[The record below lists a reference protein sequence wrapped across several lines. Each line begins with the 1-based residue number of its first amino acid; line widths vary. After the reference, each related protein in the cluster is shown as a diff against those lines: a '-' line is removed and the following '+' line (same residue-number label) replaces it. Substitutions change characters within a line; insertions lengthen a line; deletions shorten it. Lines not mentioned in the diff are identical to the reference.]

1 MAYAKKT
8 SKANE
13 AFQKLKN
20 DLAAG
25 TAGNAYIFYGEET
38 YLREY
43 YLKELRKKLVPAGFE
58 EFNYHTLEG
67 KDLTVQTLAET
78 AEAMP
83 MMAEHTLIT
92 VTDMDIFKLDESQ
105 RTALIDLL
113 GDFPPYCTLVFLYEQ
128 VPYKRDGKMK
138 KLCAALNEYV
148 QEVEFVQQERSDL
161 LKWLKRRFAAT
172 GHDIDQTA
180 ADHLL
185 FTCGSLMRGLI
196 PEVEK
201 IAAYAGHERITV
213 EDIDAVAEPVLDA
226 RIFDMTNAVTARNYD
241 RAAAILA
248 DLLRMQTEPIAI
260 LAALGKEL
268 RRLYT
273 ARLALDGGKDRV
285 WLKELWSMSSDYPAK
300 LLLQAAKN
308 VDHDWCRQAVKRSQT
323 LDRRMKSQRNM
334 DSEGE
339 LKLFLMELAGAR

>member
-1 MAYAKKT
+1 MA
-8 SKANE
+8 
-13 AFQKLKN
+13 KN
-20 DLAAG
+20 DSRGRSGGYEALRAAIK
-25 TAGNAYIFYGEET
+25 AGVPANLYIFYGEER
-38 YLREY
+38 YLLQAMARQ
-43 YLKELRKKLVPAGFE
+43 LKELLIPGGFE
-58 EFNYHTLEG
+58 EFNYHRLTG
-67 KDLTVQTLAET
+67 KGLTVQELAET

-201 IAAYAGHERITV
+201 IAAYARHERITV
-213 EDIDAVAEPVLDA
+213 ADIDAVAEPVLDA

-323 LDRRMKSQRNM
+323 LDRRMKSERNM

>member
-1 MAYAKKT
+1 MA
-8 SKANE
+8 
-13 AFQKLKN
+13 KN
-20 DLAAG
+20 DSRGRSGGYEALRAAIK
-25 TAGNAYIFYGEET
+25 AGVPANLYIFYGEEH
-38 YLREY
+38 YLLQTMARQ
-43 YLKELRKKLVPAGFE
+43 LKELLIPGGFE
-58 EFNYHTLEG
+58 EFNYHRLTG
-67 KDLTVQTLAET
+67 KGLTVQELAET

-201 IAAYAGHERITV
+201 IAAYARHERITV
-213 EDIDAVAEPVLDA
+213 ADIDAVAEPVLDA

>member
-1 MAYAKKT
+1 MA
-8 SKANE
+8 
-13 AFQKLKN
+13 KN
-20 DLAAG
+20 DGRGRSGGYEALRAAIR
-25 TAGNAYIFYGEET
+25 AGVPANLYIFYGEER
-38 YLREY
+38 YLLQTMAQQ
-43 YLKELRKKLVPAGFE
+43 LKDLLIPESFE
-58 EFNYHTLEG
+58 EFNYHRLTG
-67 KDLTVQTLAET
+67 KGLTVQELAET

-92 VTDMDIFKLDESQ
+92 VTDMDIFKLDEGQ
-105 RTALIDLL
+105 RTALIQLL
-113 GDFPPYCTLVFLYEQ
+113 SDFPPYCTLVFLYEQ
-128 VPYKRDGKMK
+128 VTYKRDGKMK
-138 KLCAALNEYV
+138 KLCAALNESV

-196 PEVEK
+196 PEIEK
-201 IAAYAGHERITV
+201 IAAYAKGERITV
-213 EDIDAVAEPVLDA
+213 ADIDAVAEPVLDA
-226 RIFDMTNAVTARNYD
+226 RIFDMTNAVTARDYD
-241 RAAAILA
+241 RAAAILSE
-248 DLLRMQTEPIAI
+248 LLRMQTEPIVI

-273 ARLALDGGKDRV
+273 ARLALDGGKDRI

-300 LLLQAAKN
+300 LLLQAARN
-308 VDHDWCRQAVKRSQT
+308 VDHAWCRQAVKRSQT
-323 LDRRMKSQRNM
+323 LDRRMKSERNM

>member
-1 MAYAKKT
+1 MA
-8 SKANE
+8 
-13 AFQKLKN
+13 KN
-20 DLAAG
+20 DSRSRGGGYEALRAAIK
-25 TAGNAYIFYGEET
+25 AGVPANLYIFYGEER
-38 YLREY
+38 YLLQTMARQ
-43 YLKELRKKLVPAGFE
+43 LKELLIPGGFE
-58 EFNYHTLEG
+58 EFNYHRLTG
-67 KDLTVQTLAET
+67 KGLTVQELAET

-213 EDIDAVAEPVLDA
+213 ADIDAVAEPVLDA

-273 ARLALDGGKDRV
+273 ARLALDGGKDRI

>member
-1 MAYAKKT
+1 MA
-8 SKANE
+8 
-13 AFQKLKN
+13 KN
-20 DLAAG
+20 DSRSRSGGYEALRAAIK
-25 TAGNAYIFYGEET
+25 AGVPANLYIFYGEER
-38 YLREY
+38 YLLQAMVRQ
-43 YLKELRKKLVPAGFE
+43 LKELLIPGGFE
-58 EFNYHTLEG
+58 EFNYHRLTG
-67 KDLTVQTLAET
+67 KGLTVQELAET

>member
-1 MAYAKKT
+1 MA
-8 SKANE
+8 
-13 AFQKLKN
+13 KN
-20 DLAAG
+20 DGRGRSGGYEALRAAIR
-25 TAGNAYIFYGEET
+25 AGVPANLYIFYGEER
-38 YLREY
+38 YLLQTMAQQ
-43 YLKELRKKLVPAGFE
+43 LKDLLIPESFE
-58 EFNYHTLEG
+58 EFNYHRLTG
-67 KDLTVQTLAET
+67 KGLTVQELAET

-92 VTDMDIFKLDESQ
+92 VTDLDIFKLDEGQ
-105 RTALIDLL
+105 RTALIQLL
-113 GDFPPYCTLVFLYEQ
+113 SDFPPYCTLVFLYEQ
-128 VPYKRDGKMK
+128 VTYKRDGKMK

-196 PEVEK
+196 PEIEK
-201 IAAYAGHERITV
+201 IAAYAKGERITV
-213 EDIDAVAEPVLDA
+213 ADIDAVAEPVLDA
-226 RIFDMTNAVTARNYD
+226 RIFDMTNAVTARDYD
-241 RAAAILA
+241 RAAAILSE
-248 DLLRMQTEPIAI
+248 LLRMQTEPIVI

-273 ARLALDGGKDRV
+273 ARLALDGGKDRI

-300 LLLQAAKN
+300 LLLQAARN

-323 LDRRMKSQRNM
+323 LDRRMKSERNM

-339 LKLFLMELAGAR
+339 MKLFLMELAGAR

>member
-1 MAYAKKT
+1 MA
-8 SKANE
+8 
-13 AFQKLKN
+13 KN
-20 DLAAG
+20 DGRGRSGGYEALRAAIK
-25 TAGNAYIFYGEET
+25 AGVPANLYIFYGEER
-38 YLREY
+38 YLLQTMARQ
-43 YLKELRKKLVPAGFE
+43 LKELLIPGGFE
-58 EFNYHTLEG
+58 EFNYHRLTG
-67 KDLTVQTLAET
+67 KGLTVQELAET

-201 IAAYAGHERITV
+201 IAAYARHERITIA
-213 EDIDAVAEPVLDA
+213 DIDAVAEPVLDA
-226 RIFDMTNAVTARNYD
+226 RIFDMTNAVTARNYG

-323 LDRRMKSQRNM
+323 LDRRMKSERNM

>member
-1 MAYAKKT
+1 MA
-8 SKANE
+8 
-13 AFQKLKN
+13 KN
-20 DLAAG
+20 DSRGRSGGYEALRAAIK
-25 TAGNAYIFYGEET
+25 AGVPANLYIFYGEER
-38 YLREY
+38 YLLQTMARQ
-43 YLKELRKKLVPAGFE
+43 LKELLIPGGFE
-58 EFNYHTLEG
+58 EFNYHRLTG
-67 KDLTVQTLAET
+67 KGLTVQELAET

-201 IAAYAGHERITV
+201 IAAYARHERITV

-273 ARLALDGGKDRV
+273 ARLALDGGKDRA

-308 VDHDWCRQAVKRSQT
+308 VDRDWCRQAVKRSQT

>member
-1 MAYAKKT
+1 MA
-8 SKANE
+8 
-13 AFQKLKN
+13 KN
-20 DLAAG
+20 DSRSRGGGYEALRAAIK
-25 TAGNAYIFYGEET
+25 AGVPANLYIFYGEER
-38 YLREY
+38 YLLQTMARQ
-43 YLKELRKKLVPAGFE
+43 LKELLIPDGFE
-58 EFNYHTLEG
+58 EFNYHRLTG
-67 KDLTVQTLAET
+67 KGLTVQELAET

-201 IAAYAGHERITV
+201 IAAYARHERITV

-323 LDRRMKSQRNM
+323 LDRRMKSERNM

>member
-1 MAYAKKT
+1 MA
-8 SKANE
+8 
-13 AFQKLKN
+13 KN
-20 DLAAG
+20 DSRGRSGGYEALRAAIK
-25 TAGNAYIFYGEET
+25 AGVPANLYIFYGEER
-38 YLREY
+38 YLLQAMARQ
-43 YLKELRKKLVPAGFE
+43 LKELLIPGGFE
-58 EFNYHTLEG
+58 EFNYHRLTG
-67 KDLTVQTLAET
+67 KGLTVQELAET

-201 IAAYAGHERITV
+201 IAAYARHERITIA
-213 EDIDAVAEPVLDA
+213 DIDAVAEPVLDA

>member
-1 MAYAKKT
+1 MA
-8 SKANE
+8 
-13 AFQKLKN
+13 KN
-20 DLAAG
+20 DSRGRSGGYEALRAAIK
-25 TAGNAYIFYGEET
+25 AGVPANLYIFYGEER
-38 YLREY
+38 YLLQTMARQ
-43 YLKELRKKLVPAGFE
+43 LKELLIPGGFE
-58 EFNYHTLEG
+58 EFNYHRLTG
-67 KDLTVQTLAET
+67 KGLTVQELAET

-285 WLKELWSMSSDYPAK
+285 WLKELWSLSSDYPAK

>member
-1 MAYAKKT
+1 MA
-8 SKANE
+8 
-13 AFQKLKN
+13 KN
-20 DLAAG
+20 DSRGRGGGYEALRAAIK
-25 TAGNAYIFYGEET
+25 AGVPANLYIFYGEER
-38 YLREY
+38 YLLQTMARQ
-43 YLKELRKKLVPAGFE
+43 LKELLIPGGFE
-58 EFNYHTLEG
+58 EFNYHRLTG
-67 KDLTVQTLAET
+67 KGLTVQELAET

-273 ARLALDGGKDRV
+273 ARLALDGGKDRI

>member
-1 MAYAKKT
+1 MA
-8 SKANE
+8 
-13 AFQKLKN
+13 KN
-20 DLAAG
+20 DGRGRSGGYEALRAAIR
-25 TAGNAYIFYGEET
+25 AGVPANLYIFYGEER
-38 YLREY
+38 YLLQTMAQQ
-43 YLKELRKKLVPAGFE
+43 LKDLLIPESFE
-58 EFNYHTLEG
+58 EFNYHRLTG
-67 KDLTVQTLAET
+67 KGLTVQELAET

-92 VTDMDIFKLDESQ
+92 VTDMDIFKLDEGQ
-105 RTALIDLL
+105 RTALIQLL
-113 GDFPPYCTLVFLYEQ
+113 SDFPPYCTLVFLYEQ
-128 VPYKRDGKMK
+128 VTYKRDGKMK
-138 KLCAALNEYV
+138 KLCAALNESV

-196 PEVEK
+196 PEIEK
-201 IAAYAGHERITV
+201 IAAYAKGERITV
-213 EDIDAVAEPVLDA
+213 ADIDAVAEPVLDA
-226 RIFDMTNAVTARNYD
+226 RIFDMTNAVTARDYD
-241 RAAAILA
+241 RAAAILSE
-248 DLLRMQTEPIAI
+248 LLRMQTEPIVI

-273 ARLALDGGKDRV
+273 ARLALDGGKDRI

-300 LLLQAAKN
+300 LLLQAARK
-308 VDHDWCRQAVKRSQT
+308 VDHAWCRQAVKRSQT
-323 LDRRMKSQRNM
+323 LDRRMKSERNM

>member
-1 MAYAKKT
+1 MA
-8 SKANE
+8 
-13 AFQKLKN
+13 KN
-20 DLAAG
+20 DGRGRSGGYEALRAAIR
-25 TAGNAYIFYGEET
+25 AGVPANLYIFYGEER
-38 YLREY
+38 YLLQTMAQQ
-43 YLKELRKKLVPAGFE
+43 LKELLIPESFE
-58 EFNYHTLEG
+58 EFNYHRLTG
-67 KDLTVQTLAET
+67 KGLTVQELAET

-92 VTDMDIFKLDESQ
+92 VTDMDIFKLDEGQ
-105 RTALIDLL
+105 RTALIQLL
-113 GDFPPYCTLVFLYEQ
+113 SDFPPYCTLVFLYEQ
-128 VPYKRDGKMK
+128 VTYKRDGKMK
-138 KLCAALNEYV
+138 KLCAALNESV

-196 PEVEK
+196 PEIEK
-201 IAAYAGHERITV
+201 IAAYAKGERITV
-213 EDIDAVAEPVLDA
+213 ADIDAVAEPVLDA
-226 RIFDMTNAVTARNYD
+226 RIFDMTNAVTARDYD
-241 RAAAILA
+241 RAAAILSE
-248 DLLRMQTEPIAI
+248 LLRMQTEPIVI

-273 ARLALDGGKDRV
+273 ARLALDGGKDRI

-300 LLLQAAKN
+300 LLLQAARK
-308 VDHDWCRQAVKRSQT
+308 VDHAWCRQAVKRSQT
-323 LDRRMKSQRNM
+323 LDRRMKSERNM

>member
-1 MAYAKKT
+1 MA
-8 SKANE
+8 
-13 AFQKLKN
+13 KN
-20 DLAAG
+20 DGRGRSGGYEALRAAIR
-25 TAGNAYIFYGEET
+25 AGVPANLYIFYGEER
-38 YLREY
+38 YLLQTMAQQ
-43 YLKELRKKLVPAGFE
+43 LKDLLIPESFE
-58 EFNYHTLEG
+58 EFNYHRLTG
-67 KDLTVQTLAET
+67 KGLSVQELAET

-92 VTDMDIFKLDESQ
+92 VTDMDIFKLDEGQ
-105 RTALIDLL
+105 RTALIQLL
-113 GDFPPYCTLVFLYEQ
+113 SDFPPYCTLVFLYEQ
-128 VPYKRDGKMK
+128 VTYKRDGKMK

-196 PEVEK
+196 PEIEK
-201 IAAYAGHERITV
+201 IAAYAKGERITV
-213 EDIDAVAEPVLDA
+213 ADIDAVAEPVLDA
-226 RIFDMTNAVTARNYD
+226 RIFDMTNAVTARDYD
-241 RAAAILA
+241 RAAAILSE
-248 DLLRMQTEPIAI
+248 LLRMQTEPIVI

-273 ARLALDGGKDRV
+273 ARLALDGGKDRI

-300 LLLQAAKN
+300 LLLQAARK
-308 VDHDWCRQAVKRSQT
+308 VDHAWCRQAVKRSQT
-323 LDRRMKSQRNM
+323 LDRRMKSERNM

>member
-1 MAYAKKT
+1 MA
-8 SKANE
+8 
-13 AFQKLKN
+13 KN
-20 DLAAG
+20 DSRGRSGGYEALRAAIK
-25 TAGNAYIFYGEET
+25 AGVPANLYIFYGEER
-38 YLREY
+38 YLLQTMARQ
-43 YLKELRKKLVPAGFE
+43 LKELLIPGGFE
-58 EFNYHTLEG
+58 EFNYHRLTG
-67 KDLTVQTLAET
+67 KGLTVQELAET

-201 IAAYAGHERITV
+201 IAAYARHERITV
-213 EDIDAVAEPVLDA
+213 ADIDAVAEPVLDA

-323 LDRRMKSQRNM
+323 LDRRMKSERNM

-339 LKLFLMELAGAR
+339 LKLFLIELAGAR

>member
-1 MAYAKKT
+1 MA
-8 SKANE
+8 
-13 AFQKLKN
+13 KN
-20 DLAAG
+20 DSRSRSGGYEALRAAIK
-25 TAGNAYIFYGEET
+25 AGVPANLYIFYGEER
-38 YLREY
+38 YLLQTMARQ
-43 YLKELRKKLVPAGFE
+43 LKELLIPGGFE
-58 EFNYHTLEG
+58 EFNYHRLTG
-67 KDLTVQTLAET
+67 KGLTVQELAET

-172 GHDIDQTA
+172 GHDIDQTE

-201 IAAYAGHERITV
+201 IAAYARHERITV
-213 EDIDAVAEPVLDA
+213 ADIDAVAEPVLDA

-334 DSEGE
+334 NSEGE

>member
-1 MAYAKKT
+1 MA
-8 SKANE
+8 
-13 AFQKLKN
+13 KN
-20 DLAAG
+20 DSRGRGGGYEALRAAIK
-25 TAGNAYIFYGEET
+25 AGVPANLYIFYGEER
-38 YLREY
+38 YLLQTMARQ
-43 YLKELRKKLVPAGFE
+43 LKELLIPGGFE
-58 EFNYHTLEG
+58 EFNYHRLTG
-67 KDLTVQTLAET
+67 KGLTVQELAET

-201 IAAYAGHERITV
+201 IAAYARHERITV

-323 LDRRMKSQRNM
+323 LDRRMKSERNM

>member
-1 MAYAKKT
+1 MA
-8 SKANE
+8 
-13 AFQKLKN
+13 KN
-20 DLAAG
+20 DSRSRSGGYEALRAAIK
-25 TAGNAYIFYGEET
+25 AGVPANLYIFYGEER
-38 YLREY
+38 YLLQTMARQ
-43 YLKELRKKLVPAGFE
+43 LKELLIPGGFE
-58 EFNYHTLEG
+58 EFNYHRLTG
-67 KDLTVQTLAET
+67 KGLTVQELEET

-172 GHDIDQTA
+172 GHDIDQTE

-201 IAAYAGHERITV
+201 IAAYARHERITV
-213 EDIDAVAEPVLDA
+213 ADIDAVAEPVLDA

>member
-1 MAYAKKT
+1 MA
-8 SKANE
+8 
-13 AFQKLKN
+13 KN
-20 DLAAG
+20 DSRSRGGGYEALRAAIK
-25 TAGNAYIFYGEET
+25 AGVPANLYIFYGEER
-38 YLREY
+38 YLLQTMARQ
-43 YLKELRKKLVPAGFE
+43 LKELLIPGGFE
-58 EFNYHTLEG
+58 EFNYHRLTG
-67 KDLTVQTLAET
+67 KGLTVQELAET

-196 PEVEK
+196 PEIEK
-201 IAAYAGHERITV
+201 IAAYARHERITV
-213 EDIDAVAEPVLDA
+213 ADIDAVAEPVLDA

-323 LDRRMKSQRNM
+323 LDRRMKSERNM

>member
-1 MAYAKKT
+1 MA
-8 SKANE
+8 
-13 AFQKLKN
+13 KN
-20 DLAAG
+20 DGRGRSGGYEALRAAIK
-25 TAGNAYIFYGEET
+25 AGVPANLYIFYGEER
-38 YLREY
+38 YLLQTMAQQ
-43 YLKELRKKLVPAGFE
+43 LKDLLIPESFE
-58 EFNYHTLEG
+58 EFNYHRLTG
-67 KDLTVQTLAET
+67 KGLTVQELAET

-92 VTDMDIFKLDESQ
+92 VTDLDIFKLDEGQ
-105 RTALIDLL
+105 RTALIQLL
-113 GDFPPYCTLVFLYEQ
+113 SDFPSYCTLVFLYEQ
-128 VPYKRDGKMK
+128 VTYKRDGKMK
-138 KLCAALNEYV
+138 KLCAALNESV

-196 PEVEK
+196 PEIEK
-201 IAAYAGHERITV
+201 IAAYAKGERITV
-213 EDIDAVAEPVLDA
+213 ADIDAVAEPVLDA
-226 RIFDMTNAVTARNYD
+226 RIFDMTNAVTARDYD
-241 RAAAILA
+241 RAAAILSE
-248 DLLRMQTEPIAI
+248 LLRMQTEPIVI

-273 ARLALDGGKDRV
+273 ARLALDGGKDRI
-285 WLKELWSMSSDYPAK
+285 WLKELWSMSSDYPAR
-300 LLLQAAKN
+300 LLLQAARN
-308 VDHDWCRQAVKRSQT
+308 VDHAWCRQAVKRSQT
-323 LDRRMKSQRNM
+323 LDRRMKSERNM

>member
-1 MAYAKKT
+1 MA
-8 SKANE
+8 
-13 AFQKLKN
+13 KN
-20 DLAAG
+20 DSRGRGGGYEALRAAIK
-25 TAGNAYIFYGEET
+25 AGVPANLYIFYGEER
-38 YLREY
+38 YLLQTMARQ
-43 YLKELRKKLVPAGFE
+43 LKELLIPGGFE
-58 EFNYHTLEG
+58 EFNYHRLTG
-67 KDLTVQTLAET
+67 KGLTVQELAET

-201 IAAYAGHERITV
+201 IAAYARHERITV

-323 LDRRMKSQRNM
+323 LDRRMTSERNM